1 MLTGTQPHFT
11 DSPGFAAITPE
22 QLFTHFSTIQI
33 RGLQLAPEHR
43 FFESGLAGRPRAP
56 LG

>member
-33 RGLQLAPEHR
+33 RGLQSAPEHR
-43 FFESGLAGRPRAP
+43 LFESGLAGRPRAP